1 MENQPE
7 MKTETKNLEL
17 ENDGLNYLKETRM
30 WTNFL
35 SILGF
40 VFLGLMLLM
49 FLVVIAVP
57 KSGILGNFEAMM
69 FIPMLLLIAVY
80 FFPIYYLFMFSKH
93 SKQALMNSDK
103 SLMTVAL
110 KYLKMHYRFMG
121 ILVIVIFSI
130 YLIVFLIA
138 LAAGS
143 FFNIF
148 S

>member
-1 MENQPE
+1 
-7 MKTETKNLEL
+7 
-17 ENDGLNYLKETRM
+17 
-30 WTNFL
+30 
-35 SILGF
+35 
-40 VFLGLMLLM
+40 
-49 FLVVIAVP
+49 
-57 KSGILGNFEAMM
+57 
-69 FIPMLLLIAVY
+69 
-80 FFPIYYLFMFSKH
+80 LFMFSKH

-130 YLIVFLIA
+130 YLIVLLIA
-138 LAAGS
+138 LVAGS